1 MPAARRAALAATFIQ
16 FVTAMP
22 LPAQAQTAGLAPGQW
37 SVGFTHLVVAD
48 STRRLPSGRARPIDI
63 GVWYPTRISGSA
75 RLTYR
80 DYVRMT
86 PPPSDS
92 SPSADARP
100 ELDGFVAFLESHGAA
115 PDAVEQWLA
124 APMLATADAP
134 PSGSRFPLV
143 LVAQGNAQTFQDQAP
158 LAEYLAS
165 HGYVVATSP
174 SPMRITGP
182 LTDEKEVGARA
193 EEQAVDLAFVASG
206 IAGRPDV
213 SEARIGIV
221 AHSFGARAALLL
233 SMREPRVAAIVSLDG
248 GIGTATGRTS
258 FEALPSYHAGAV
270 RAPIL
275 HFCERLDSV
284 HGTGF
289 RPAPYAHVGRP
300 LDRHRFGDAP
310 PPLHEPR
317 RREPLV
323 SRAPAG
329 PRCDGRHAGIV
340 LGGSRGHPGVPRR
353 LPRSRLGLAVP
364 PPPRGVA
371 AARPGGAAGPR
382 TEVIQRRPRF
392 AG

>member
-213 SEARIGIV
+213 SEARIGVV

-275 HFCERLDSV
+275 HFCERLDSFMAP
-284 HGTGF
+284 GF
-289 RPAPYAHVGRP
+289 GLLRTLTSADRWIVTVSAMHHHHFTSLGAVSLWYPALRPALGATAATPASYSAVAGATREF
-300 LDRHRFGDAP
+300 LDAFLEADSASRSHLLHAAW
-310 PPLHEPR
+310 PPLGPVER
-317 RREPLV
+317 LVREPK
-323 SRAPAG
+323 
-329 PRCDGRHAGIV
+329 
-340 LGGSRGHPGVPRR
+340 
-353 LPRSRLGLAVP
+353 
-364 PPPRGVA
+364 
-371 AARPGGAAGPR
+371 
-382 TEVIQRRPRF
+382 
-392 AG
+392 